1 MGRPLL
7 ILLDTHVVIWLASGD
22 TRLSTKA
29 QAAIDEARQNQQALS
44 ISDFTMFELVMLFR
58 KKRVSLN
65 ISLESFLFEVEQRF
79 VILPITRDV
88 CVQTLAFPRK
98 YPRDPADLIIGA
110 TAVVN
115 GLTLVT
121 ADRAIRESGAV
132 PTIW

>member
-1 MGRPLL
+1 L

-22 TRLSTKA
+22 AKLSTKA

-44 ISDFTMFELVMLFR
+44 ISDFTMFELVMMFR
-58 KKRVSLN
+58 KKRVGLN

-88 CVQTLAFPRK
+88 CVQTLAFPRE

-121 ADRAIRESGAV
+121 ADRALRESGAV

>member
-1 MGRPLL
+1 MGRSLL
-7 ILLDTHVVIWLASGD
+7 ILVDTHVVVWLAFEQE
-22 TRLSTKA
+22 RLSKTA
-29 QAAIDEARQNQQALS
+29 QAVIDEARQNQQALS
-44 ISDFTMFELVMLFR
+44 ISDFTMFELAMMFR
-58 KKRVSLN
+58 KKRVGLN

-88 CVQTLAFPRK
+88 CVQTLTFPRE

-115 GLTLVT
+115 GLKLVT

>member
-1 MGRPLL
+1 MGRSLL
-7 ILLDTHVVIWLASGD
+7 ILVDTHVVIWLAFEQE
-22 TRLSTKA
+22 RLSKVA

-44 ISDFTMFELVMLFR
+44 ISDFTMFELVMIFR
-58 KKRVSLN
+58 KNRIGLN

-88 CVQTLAFPRK
+88 CVQTLAFPRE

-121 ADRAIRESGAV
+121 ADREIRQSRAV

>member
-1 MGRPLL
+1 M
-7 ILLDTHVVIWLASGD
+7 ILLDTHVVIWLASGEM
-22 TRLSTKA
+22 RLSAKA
-29 QAAIDEARQNQQALS
+29 QAAIDEARRNQEALS
-44 ISDFTMFELVMLFR
+44 ISDFTMFELAMMFR
-58 KKRVSLN
+58 KKRVGLH

-121 ADRAIRESGAV
+121 ADQAIRESGAV

>member
-1 MGRPLL
+1 M
-7 ILLDTHVVIWLASGD
+7 ILLDTHVVIWLASGE

-44 ISDFTMFELVMLFR
+44 ISDFTMFELVMIFR

>member
-1 MGRPLL
+1 M

-22 TRLSTKA
+22 ARLSTKA
-29 QAAIDEARQNQQALS
+29 QAAIDEARQNQQAVS
-44 ISDFTMFELVMLFR
+44 ISDFTMFELVMIFR
-58 KKRVSLN
+58 KKRVGLN

-79 VILPITRDV
+79 AILPITRDV

-121 ADRAIRESGAV
+121 ADREIRKSGAV
-132 PTIW
+132 PTIC

>member
-7 ILLDTHVVIWLASGD
+7 ILLDTHVVIWLASGE

-29 QAAIDEARQNQQALS
+29 QSAIDEARQNQQALS

-58 KKRVSLN
+58 KKRVGLN

-88 CVQTLAFPRK
+88 CVQTVAFPRK

>member
-1 MGRPLL
+1 L
-7 ILLDTHVVIWLASGD
+7 ILLDTHVVIWLASGEM
-22 TRLSTKA
+22 RLSAKA
-29 QAAIDEARQNQQALS
+29 QAAIDEARRNQEALS
-44 ISDFTMFELVMLFR
+44 ISDFTMFELAMMFR
-58 KKRVSLN
+58 KKRVGLH

-121 ADRAIRESGAV
+121 SDQAIRE
-132 PTIW
+132 

>member
-1 MGRPLL
+1 M
-7 ILLDTHVVIWLASGD
+7 ILLDTHVVVWLASGD
-22 TRLSTKA
+22 ARMSTNA

-44 ISDFTMFELVMLFR
+44 ISDFTMFELAMMFR
-58 KKRVSLN
+58 KKRVGLN

-121 ADRAIRESGAV
+121 ADRAIRETGAV

>member
-1 MGRPLL
+1 L
-7 ILLDTHVVIWLASGD
+7 ILLDTHVVIWLASGE

-29 QAAIDEARQNQQALS
+29 QSAIDEARQNQQALS

-58 KKRVSLN
+58 KKRVGLN

-88 CVQTLAFPRK
+88 CVQTVAFPRK

>member
-1 MGRPLL
+1 L
-7 ILLDTHVVIWLASGD
+7 ILLDTHVVIWLASGQ

-29 QAAIDEARQNQQALS
+29 QSAIDKARQNQQALS
-44 ISDFTMFELVMLFR
+44 ISDFTMFELVMIFR
-58 KKRVSLN
+58 KKRIGLN

-110 TAVVN
+110 TAVVS

>member
-1 MGRPLL
+1 MGRSLL
-7 ILLDTHVVIWLASGD
+7 ILIDTHVVIWLAFEQERIS
-22 TRLSTKA
+22 KAA
-29 QAAIDEARQNQQALS
+29 QAAIDDARQNQQALS
-44 ISDFTMFELVMLFR
+44 ISDFTMFELVMIFR
-58 KKRVSLN
+58 KKRVGLN

-88 CVQTLAFPRK
+88 CVRTLALPRK

>member
-1 MGRPLL
+1 VGRPVL
-7 ILLDTHVVIWLASGD
+7 ILLDTHVVIWLASSD
-22 TRLSTKA
+22 ARLSRKA
-29 QAAIDEARQNQQALS
+29 QAAIEEARQNQQGLS
-44 ISDFTMFELVMLFR
+44 ISDVTMFELVMMFR
-58 KKRVSLN
+58 KKRIGLN

-88 CVQTLAFPRK
+88 CVQTLAFPPG

-110 TAVVN
+110 TAVAS

>member
-1 MGRPLL
+1 MGRPRL
-7 ILLDTHVVIWLASGD
+7 ILLDTHVVIWLASGE
-22 TRLSTKA
+22 TPLSTKA
-29 QAAIDEARQNQQALS
+29 QAAIDEARRNQQALS
-44 ISDFTMFELVMLFR
+44 ISDFTMFELVMIFR
-58 KKRVSLN
+58 KKRVGLN
-65 ISLESFLFEVEQRF
+65 ISLASFLFEVEQRF
-79 VILPITRDV
+79 VVLPITRDV

>member
-1 MGRPLL
+1 M
-7 ILLDTHVVIWLASGD
+7 ILLDTHVVIWLASGE

-29 QAAIDEARQNQQALS
+29 QSAIDEARQNQQALS

-58 KKRVSLN
+58 KKRVGLN

-88 CVQTLAFPRK
+88 CVQTVAFPRK

>member
-1 MGRPLL
+1 M
-7 ILLDTHVVIWLASGD
+7 ILLDTHVVIWLASGEP
-22 TRLSTKA
+22 RVSTKA
-29 QAAIDEARQNQQALS
+29 EAAIDEARQNQQALS

>member
-1 MGRPLL
+1 M
-7 ILLDTHVVIWLASGD
+7 ILLDTHVVIWLASGQ

-44 ISDFTMFELVMLFR
+44 VSDFTMFELVMIFR
-58 KKRVSLN
+58 KKRVGLN

-98 YPRDPADLIIGA
+98 YPRDPADLI
-110 TAVVN
+110 VER
-115 GLTLVT
+115 LHSL
-121 ADRAIRESGAV
+121 
-132 PTIW
+132 

>member
-1 MGRPLL
+1 VGRPLL
-7 ILLDTHVVIWLASGD
+7 ILLDTHVVIWLASGQ

-29 QAAIDEARQNQQALS
+29 QSAIDEARQNQQALS
-44 ISDFTMFELVMLFR
+44 ISDFTMFELVMIFR
-58 KKRVSLN
+58 KKRIGLN

>member
-1 MGRPLL
+1 L
-7 ILLDTHVVIWLASGD
+7 ILLDTHVVIWLASGE

-29 QAAIDEARQNQQALS
+29 QAAIDEARQSQQALS
-44 ISDFTMFELVMLFR
+44 ISDFTMFELAMMFR
-58 KKRVSLN
+58 KKRVGLN

>member
-1 MGRPLL
+1 MGRPVL
-7 ILLDTHVVIWLASGD
+7 ILLDTHVVIWLASGEP
-22 TRLSTKA
+22 RVSTKA
-29 QAAIDEARQNQQALS
+29 EAAIDEARQNQQALS

-58 KKRVSLN
+58 KKRVGLN

>member
-1 MGRPLL
+1 L
-7 ILLDTHVVIWLASGD
+7 ILLDTHVVIWLASSD
-22 TRLSTKA
+22 ARLSRKA
-29 QAAIDEARQNQQALS
+29 QAAIEEARQNQQGLS
-44 ISDFTMFELVMLFR
+44 ISDVTMFELVMMFR
-58 KKRVSLN
+58 KKRIGLN

-88 CVQTLAFPRK
+88 CVQTLAFPPG

-110 TAVVN
+110 TAVAN

>member
-1 MGRPLL
+1 L
-7 ILLDTHVVIWLASGD
+7 ILLDTHVVIWLASGEA
-22 TRLSTKA
+22 RLSTRA
-29 QAAIDEARQNQQALS
+29 QAAIDEARQNQQPLS
-44 ISDFTMFELVMLFR
+44 ISDFTMFELVMIFR
-58 KKRVSLN
+58 KKRVGLN

-79 VILPITRDV
+79 VILPITSDV

-115 GLTLVT
+115 GLTLLT
-121 ADRAIRESGAV
+121 ADRAIRKSGAV

>member
-1 MGRPLL
+1 M

-22 TRLSTKA
+22 AQLSTKA
-29 QAAIDEARQNQQALS
+29 QAAIDEARRNQQALS
-44 ISDFTMFELVMLFR
+44 ISDFTMFELAMLSR
-58 KKRVSLN
+58 KKRVGLN

-132 PTIW
+132 HTIW

>member
-1 MGRPLL
+1 M
-7 ILLDTHVVIWLASGD
+7 ILLDTHVVIWLASGE
-22 TRLSTKA
+22 TKLSTKA

-44 ISDFTMFELVMLFR
+44 ISDFTMFELVMIFR
-58 KKRVSLN
+58 KKRVGLN

-115 GLTLVT
+115 GLTLIT

>member
-1 MGRPLL
+1 M

-22 TRLSTKA
+22 AQLSTKA
-29 QAAIDEARQNQQALS
+29 QAAIDEARRNQQAIS
-44 ISDFTMFELVMLFR
+44 ISDFTMFELTMLFR
-58 KKRVSLN
+58 RKRVGLN

-121 ADRAIRESGAV
+121 ADRAIRESRAV

>member
-1 MGRPLL
+1 VGRPLL
-7 ILLDTHVVIWLASGD
+7 ILLDTHVVIWLASGE

-29 QAAIDEARQNQQALS
+29 QSAIDEARQNQQALS

-58 KKRVSLN
+58 KKRVGLN

-88 CVQTLAFPRK
+88 CVQTVAFPRK

>member
-1 MGRPLL
+1 L
-7 ILLDTHVVIWLASGD
+7 ILLDTHVVIWLASGEM
-22 TRLSTKA
+22 RLSAKA
-29 QAAIDEARQNQQALS
+29 QAAIDEARRNQEALS
-44 ISDFTMFELVMLFR
+44 ISDFTMFELAMMFR
-58 KKRVSLN
+58 KKRVGLH

-88 CVQTLAFPRK
+88 CVHTLAFPRG

-121 ADRAIRESGAV
+121 ADQAIRESGALS
-132 PTIW
+132 TIW

>member
-1 MGRPLL
+1 M

-22 TRLSTKA
+22 AQLSTKA
-29 QAAIDEARQNQQALS
+29 QAAIDEARQNQQAIS
-44 ISDFTMFELVMLFR
+44 VSDFTMFELAMLSR
-58 KKRVSLN
+58 KKRVGLN

-121 ADRAIRESGAV
+121 ADRAIRESRAV

>member
-1 MGRPLL
+1 L

-22 TRLSTKA
+22 AQMSIKA

-44 ISDFTMFELVMLFR
+44 ISDFTMFELVMIFR
-58 KKRVSLN
+58 KKRLGLN

-115 GLTLVT
+115 GLALVT
-121 ADRAIRESGAV
+121 ADRAIRESRAV

>member
-1 MGRPLL
+1 VGRPVL

-22 TRLSTKA
+22 AQLSTKA
-29 QAAIDEARQNQQALS
+29 QAAIDEARRNQQAIS
-44 ISDFTMFELVMLFR
+44 ISDFTMFELTMLFR
-58 KKRVSLN
+58 RKRVGLN

-121 ADRAIRESGAV
+121 ADRAIRESRAV

>member
-1 MGRPLL
+1 M
-7 ILLDTHVVIWLASGD
+7 ILLDTHVVIWLASGE

-29 QAAIDEARQNQQALS
+29 QATIDEARQNQQALS
-44 ISDFTMFELVMLFR
+44 ISDFTMFELVMIFR
-58 KKRVSLN
+58 KKRFGLN

-79 VILPITRDV
+79 VVLPITRDV
-88 CVQTLAFPRK
+88 CVQTLAFPRT

-110 TAVVN
+110 TAIVN
-115 GLTLVT
+115 GLSLVT